1 MSVKVLIPRHLA
13 RFVGDRSEI
22 DVEATDLRSAL
33 ETLSR
38 DYSLD
43 DILLSPR
50 GHLQSF
56 IRIVIDDALV
66 TSRSAD
72 DLGRVAVDG
81 KTIEIT
87 SGFAGG

>member
-33 ETLSR
+33 EILSR

-43 DILLSPR
+43 DILLSPK

-72 DLGRVAVDG
+72 DLGRVAVGG

>member
-1 MSVKVLIPRHLA
+1 MSVKVLIPRHLT

-22 DVEATDLRSAL
+22 DVEASDLRSTL
-33 ETLSR
+33 EILSR

-43 DILLSPR
+43 DILLGPR
-50 GHLQSF
+50 GNLQAF
-56 IRIVIDDALV
+56 IRIVIDDNLV
-66 TSRSAD
+66 TSRTAE
-72 DLGRVAVDG
+72 DLGRVSVAG

>member
-33 ETLSR
+33 EILSR